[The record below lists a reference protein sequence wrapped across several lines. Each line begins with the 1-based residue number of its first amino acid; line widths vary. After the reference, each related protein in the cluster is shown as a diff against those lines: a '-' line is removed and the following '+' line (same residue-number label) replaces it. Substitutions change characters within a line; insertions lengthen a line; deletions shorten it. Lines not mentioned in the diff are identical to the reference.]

1 MNNDWVKEL
10 VPGDRV
16 IVSYMRREEIKK
28 VERLTKTQVVLVGG
42 SKFNRSHGGSVGN
55 GSFTYLYQYD
65 TDRAMEIL
73 RQSRARRIHS
83 RTSLNLLK
91 KCTLNELNQ
100 ILDILEEADAR

>member
-1 MNNDWVKEL
+1 MGNDWVKEL

-16 IVSYMRREEIKK
+16 IVSYMHREEIKK

-42 SKFNRSHGGSVGN
+42 SKFNRSHGGAVGE
-55 GSFTYLYQYD
+55 SYTHLYQY
-65 TDRAMEIL
+65 TADRAMEIL

-91 KCTLNELNQ
+91 KCTLSELNQ